1 MSERFPQ
8 LFWGLVA
15 FSLAIVIG
23 SVAGSLAVRDIKR
36 ARNEVTVTGSARRPV
51 RSDFIVWRAGV
62 STQQPSLTAAY
73 QQLKTHSDR
82 VRAYLRTHGVADSL
96 VTERAVDVAEVPE
109 YTSQGRPTGRLL
121 GYRLT
126 QFYEVRSSDVAGISR
141 VSQQINEL
149 IPEGVPLVP
158 QPPEYLFTHL
168 GELRVQMLADASK
181 DARNRAE
188 AMSQSTGTKI
198 GPARSVRMG
207 VFQITP
213 RNSTEV
219 SDYGINDVSSLEKDI
234 TSVVRV
240 TFSVK

>member
-15 FSLAIVIG
+15 L
-23 SVAGSLAVRDIKR
+23 SVAILIGSLAGARAVGAIKR
-36 ARNEVTVTGSARRPV
+36 ASDEVTVTGSARRPV
-51 RSDFIVWRAGV
+51 RADFIVWRAGV
-62 STQQPSLTAAY
+62 STQQPSLAAAY
-73 QQLKTHSDR
+73 QQLRGHAER
-82 VRAYLRTHGVADSL
+82 VREYLRAHGVADSL
-96 VTERAVDVAEVPE
+96 ITVRAVDVANIPE
-109 YTSQGRPTGRLL
+109 ISQGRETGRVL

-126 QFYEVRSSDVAGISR
+126 QFFEIRSADVDGISR
-141 VSQQINEL
+141 LSQQMNEL
-149 IPEGVPLVP
+149 ISEGVPLMP
-158 QPPEYLFTHL
+158 QSPEYLFTRL
-168 GELRVQMLADASK
+168 SEVRVQMLADATK
-181 DARNRAE
+181 DARDRAV
-188 AMSQSTGTKI
+188 AIAQSTGTEI
-198 GPARSVRMG
+198 GPVRSARMG